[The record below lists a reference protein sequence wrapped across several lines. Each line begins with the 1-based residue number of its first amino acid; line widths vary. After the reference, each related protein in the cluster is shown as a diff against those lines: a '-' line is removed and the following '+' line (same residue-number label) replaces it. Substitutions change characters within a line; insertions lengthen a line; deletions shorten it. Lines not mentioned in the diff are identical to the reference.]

1 MSAWNCLVTAIRGS
15 LFRYIWKRRKPLFAI
30 LVHSVHSILPSG
42 GGIHVFD
49 KDGGKIGVIATPEH
63 PANVCFGGDEYDTL
77 FITARTGFYSV
88 KTLAKGA
95 KPKGAKW

>member
-1 MSAWNCLVTAIRGS
+1 MLGE
-15 LFRYIWKRRKPLFAI
+15 PLFEIDIRCDGMCIDTNGNLYATA
-30 LVHSVHSILPSG
+30 G

-49 KDGGKIGVIATPEH
+49 KGGSKIGVIATPEN
-63 PANVCFGGDEYDTL
+63 PANVCFGGEKYDTL

-95 KPKGAKW
+95 SPKGAQG